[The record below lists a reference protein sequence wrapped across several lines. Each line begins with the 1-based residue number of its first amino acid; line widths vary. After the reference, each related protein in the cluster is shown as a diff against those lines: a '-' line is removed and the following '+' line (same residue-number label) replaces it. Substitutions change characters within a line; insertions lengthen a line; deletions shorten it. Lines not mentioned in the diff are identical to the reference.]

1 MSAVDLVDWLLEGD
15 PAIRWQVLRDLTDA
29 SPDEVAAERARV
41 EHEGWGARL
50 LALEGADGLWEG
62 GACFPA
68 AYAGGE
74 PGQPWT
80 ATMHTLQT
88 LQIFGLDPACEAAR
102 RAILLVAE
110 HGRWEHAGQRYFD
123 GEVEPC
129 INGRTIET
137 GAYFGV
143 DVAAIVERI
152 LGERLADGGW
162 NCEAENGS
170 VRSSFDTTI
179 DVLDGLLA
187 FERATGG
194 SAAVREARRSGEE
207 YLLERGLFRRKSTGE
222 VANPAYLDFAFPYYW
237 RYDVLRALDY
247 FRRAG
252 ADPDPRMAE
261 AVEVVRSKR
270 QPDGRWRLDRIHPG
284 RVHFDLEGG
293 VGAPS
298 RWNTLR
304 ALRVLD
310 WWDRGARAANLRR
323 GGQLSTPP
331 ARDAAL
337 VNKTVP
343 EERCNGRRA
352 ALARLGSIGNGARES
367 FASRERRRDERR
379 THHQVHAPARLPR
392 RGSFPRRVGPQGDD
406 HRRGRDARAD
416 GDPRGVR
423 GPPAVEGRP
432 DRRLPAHDHPD
443 RRPDRDAEGA
453 GRGGPMGLLQHLL
466 DAGPRGGGH
475 RRRRDPGVRP
485 EGRVARGVLGLHP
498 PDLRVR

>member
-1 MSAVDLVDWLLEGD
+1 MGVIDWLLEGD

-29 SPDEVAAERARV
+29 SPDAVAAERARV

-68 AYAGGE
+68 AYTGGE

-80 ATMHTLQT
+80 ATMHT

-102 RAILLVAE
+102 RAIPLVAE

-129 INGRTIET
+129 INGRTVEA

-143 DVAAIVERI
+143 DVAPIVERL
-152 LGERLADGGW
+152 LGERLPDGGW

-187 FERATGG
+187 YEQATGG
-194 SAAVREARRSGEE
+194 SDELRAARRSGEE

-222 VANPAYLDFAFPYYW
+222 VVDPAYLDFAWPYYW
-237 RYDVLRALDY
+237 HYDVLRALDH
-247 FRRAG
+247 FRATG

-270 QPDGRWRLDRIHPG
+270 RPDGRWLLDRIHPG
-284 RVHFDLEGG
+284 RVHFDLEGP
-293 VGAPS
+293 VGTPS

-304 ALRVLD
+304 ALRVLR
-310 WWDRGARAANLRR
+310 WWD
-323 GGQLSTPP
+323 
-331 ARDAAL
+331 
-337 VNKTVP
+337 
-343 EERCNGRRA
+343 
-352 ALARLGSIGNGARES
+352 
-367 FASRERRRDERR
+367 
-379 THHQVHAPARLPR
+379 
-392 RGSFPRRVGPQGDD
+392 
-406 HRRGRDARAD
+406 
-416 GDPRGVR
+416 
-423 GPPAVEGRP
+423 
-432 DRRLPAHDHPD
+432 
-443 RRPDRDAEGA
+443 GA
-453 GRGGPMGLLQHLL
+453 G
-466 DAGPRGGGH
+466 
-475 RRRRDPGVRP
+475 
-485 EGRVARGVLGLHP
+485 
-498 PDLRVR
+498 